1 MNCNYCCTALKQK
14 FNLQAQTN
22 LTDWFR
28 YGITFLFT
36 KASGCGKCRFAKAKK
51 IEKPSTVDT
60 LPCTE
65 NINFSA
71 VITIFNEI
79 ILNTIH
85 KPFNI

>member
-1 MNCNYCCTALKQK
+1 MKMKQK

-22 LTDWFR
+22 LFDWFR

-51 IEKPSTVDT
+51 IENTSTVDT

-79 ILNTIH
+79 LFNTIH
-85 KPFNI
+85 KPLNI